1 MQARIHPDRQAGL
14 TLIEVTLVV
23 AVLLGL
29 IGTGL
34 VGVGAYKQGAN
45 RALCVQN
52 IARAQKAMRAYCH
65 FQELVPGQEAP
76 GLKAKIVNEAGFF
89 AGAPECPAGGTYR
102 FIDGAVPEI
111 GTLFMNCS
119 IPDHVPASLA
129 GW

>member
-1 MQARIHPDRQAGL
+1 M

-29 IGTGL
+29 IGTGM

-45 RALCVQN
+45 RALCIQN

-65 FQELVPGQEAP
+65 FNELIPGQSAP
-76 GLKAKIVNEAGFF
+76 GLKTKIVNEAGFF
-89 AGAPECPAGGTYR
+89 SGAPECPSGGTYH
-102 FIDGAVPEI
+102 FIDGNVPEV
-111 GTLFMNCS
+111 GALFMSCS
-119 IPDHVPASLA
+119 IGDHAPMRSE

>member
-1 MQARIHPDRQAGL
+1 MNAPFHPARQAGM

-34 VGVGAYKQGAN
+34 VGVGAYKQGAD

-65 FQELVPGQEAP
+65 FQELVPGQVAP
-76 GLKAKIVNEAGFF
+76 DLKTKIVTEAGFF
-89 AGAPECPAGGTYR
+89 AGAPECPAGGTYT

-111 GTLFMNCS
+111 GSLFMRCS
-119 IPDHVPASLA
+119 IPAHLPSKLA